1 MREPKV
7 AKGEPPQQPICVLNI
22 FLPEITSKAEVE
34 KKSKDYEDSN
44 IINQKIDSYELKY
57 KMEQK
62 EKSDEPKDAS
72 PTEKKFI
79 SDALRKERSGM
90 TFSLT
95 APLIE
100 WVMMLE

>member
-1 MREPKV
+1 
-7 AKGEPPQQPICVLNI
+7 
-22 FLPEITSKAEVE
+22 
-34 KKSKDYEDSN
+34 
-44 IINQKIDSYELKY
+44 
-57 KMEQK
+57 MEQK

-72 PTEKKFI
+72 PTEKKLI

-100 WVMMLE
+100 GVMMLE